1 MLSVGISSLGH
12 TKLIFIDPVVKAL
25 GKWFV
30 LPVDYA
36 IWGILQ
42 ERVYRYQIGDV
53 DHLKQRLIYELC
65 HFDQPITDRAVVQ

>member
-12 TKLIFIDPVVKAL
+12 TKLIVIDACSCD

-53 DHLKQRLIYELC
+53 DHLKERLMYELC
-65 HFDQPITDRAVVQ
+65 HFDQPTIDRAVVQ